1 MIGMLIMK
9 YTCDIILLSYEN
21 PDLLE
26 RCVES
31 VMENTA
37 VSSRLIIVDNN
48 SRNPE
53 VKNYLKKIHG
63 RGNIEIEKVFSEENA
78 GFAGG
83 MNKGLNLSTA
93 PFVCL
98 LNNDCEVYA
107 GWLDEMIKIA
117 MKEDNIGLVNPQ
129 SNTFGCHEPLSVK
142 DKRGRFIELGH
153 AIGFACLIKREVIDR
168 IGILD
173 EAYEG
178 VCYEDTDFSC
188 RAAEAGF
195 IAVMAEG
202 AYVHHQEQAS
212 RASLKGRKEIYQHNK
227 ELFELRWG
235 KLLRILFVGSPYPH
249 GSLIEDYQKL
259 KNIARERSI
268 IEMWT
273 KNEEKIE
280 IMNGLEG
287 KNIIKH
293 ADIGIR
299 SFSEDIKALKLI
311 NRVLTKKKRYD
322 AVITRDVFLF
332 RVLGLVSRL
341 RHTKIFLLKDNKYLI
356 SGKGAVTDIK
366 ESSLLAQSLREDK

>member
-31 VMENTA
+31 VLENTA

-280 IMNGLEG
+280 IMDGLKS